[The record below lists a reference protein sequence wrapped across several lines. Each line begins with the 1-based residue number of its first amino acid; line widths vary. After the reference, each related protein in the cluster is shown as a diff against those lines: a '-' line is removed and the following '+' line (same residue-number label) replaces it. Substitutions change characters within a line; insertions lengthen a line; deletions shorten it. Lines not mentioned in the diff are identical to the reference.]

1 MLALYTLVPALLLG
15 GTPPAATSSV
25 PPAKAEKAEK
35 AAACTHAGKDKAD
48 CHHGEVPKAFVP
60 EQQGGDLVQRG
71 EKLSGAPKVKLG
83 ELLAKPGSYTGKT
96 VQVEARVRK
105 ACERK
110 GCWMELADG
119 EGPGVRITFKDYA
132 FFVPTQ
138 SAGYVAK
145 VEGEV
150 KVADLSEERAKHY
163 ESEGA
168 IVPRGK
174 DGKPQEVQL
183 VARGVELR
191 R

>member
-1 MLALYTLVPALLLG
+1 MLALYSLVPALLLA
-15 GTPPAATSSV
+15 GTPPAAN
-25 PPAKAEKAEK
+25 PAASAKTQS
-35 AAACTHAGKDKAD
+35 AAACTKSDSAD
-48 CHHGEVPKAFVP
+48 CHHGTVPQGFVP
-60 EQQGGDLVQRG
+60 QEKGGEVVLRG
-71 EKLSGAPKVKLG
+71 EKLSGAPQVKLE
-83 ELLAKPGSYTGKT
+83 ELLAQPGKYTGKT
-96 VQVEARVRK
+96 VLVEARVRK

-110 GCWMELADG
+110 GCWMELSQG
-119 EGPGVRITFKDYA
+119 EKGPGVRITFKDYA

-138 SAGYVAK
+138 SQGYVAR

-150 KVADLSEERAKHY
+150 KVAELSEDRAKHY

-174 DGKPQEVQL
+174 DGKPTEVQL